1 MSLHSVWNLYPE
13 GQTRVLGKVVTKT
26 PIRTTASAQTITR
39 FTTVVG
45 TLASWAIVAA
55 SGSGGNQ
62 NTGYVEIG
70 ATGPD
75 TLLYPKIYLPAN
87 PTATP
92 ALTPS
97 YFIIPIPAGSVID
110 LYDWC
115 FLASANS
122 EGVIVYYG
130 L

>member
-13 GQTRVLGKVVTKT
+13 GQTRVLGKVVTQP
-26 PIRTTASAQTITR
+26 PIFTSANSGVATR
-39 FTTVVG
+39 FTGTVG

-55 SGSGGNQ
+55 SGTSGAP
-62 NTGYVEIG
+62 NTGSVQIG
-70 ATGPD
+70 GTAGLGSPAS
-75 TLLYPKIYLPAN
+75 IYLPAN

-97 YFIIPIPAGSVID
+97 YFVIPIPAGSVID
-110 LYDWC
+110 LYDWS
-115 FLASANS
+115 FRPAVSG

-130 L
+130 R

>member
-13 GQTRVLGKVVTKT
+13 GQTRVLGKIVTQP
-26 PIRTTASAQTITR
+26 PILSTAIPALTITR
-39 FTTVVG
+39 FTGAIG
-45 TLASWAIVAA
+45 TFASWAIVAA
-55 SGSGGNQ
+55 TGAGGAA

-70 ATGPD
+70 GTFGTGSP
-75 TLLYPKIYLPAN
+75 PKIYLPAN

-97 YFIIPIPAGSVID
+97 YFVIPIPVGSVID
-110 LYDWC
+110 LYEWT
-115 FLASANS
+115 FRPAVAG

-130 L
+130 I

>member
-13 GQTRVLGKVVTKT
+13 GQTRVLGKVVTKP
-26 PIRTTASAQTITR
+26 PILVTAAAAVITR
-39 FTTVVG
+39 FTGTVG

-55 SGSGGNQ
+55 SGAAGVA
-62 NTGYVEIG
+62 NTGSVEIG
-70 ATGPD
+70 GTAGTGSP
-75 TLLYPKIYLPAN
+75 PKIYLPAN

-97 YFIIPIPAGSVID
+97 YFVIPIPAGSVID
-110 LYDWC
+110 LYDWS
-115 FLASANS
+115 FRPVVTG